1 MCMKAPLPALKAQLP
16 ISAALAFSLFFLPSA
31 SPAQN
36 WVGEGQLAG
45 IVLDDSEEPIEGAS
59 VTLTLADYPDKG
71 PSPVTTNRKGR
82 WFIKGLA
89 EGRFRLVISA
99 EGFLRS
105 EGWATVGPQIGRLI
119 RVVLRPLTEVPPAF
133 AEDPSSVIGWLE
145 RGNSLLEQGRPA
157 EARAEYEKA
166 LSYLAAEQQ
175 PEVLRAVARTYYL
188 EKRGDDAVMALKW
201 ALFVDPKDAVSRQL
215 FTGVHEALGRAE
227 EGRAWL
233 ARLDEEGVE
242 ALAAEVPPSE
252 EPAFPLYVP
261 LDDDVPV
268 EAPEP
273 GRTGSYRVA
282 FTERSPL
289 SSRESFYKRHQ
300 LTREEI
306 EEIETTP
313 TYDLAEES
321 FEVHVPEGYDGTEA
335 YGLFVW
341 VSPTARGRV
350 RREDNL
356 AVLAEKHLIWV
367 AANNSGNPRPRWDR
381 IGLALDAAHSMKK
394 LYRIDERRVYI
405 GGYSGGGRI
414 STMLSMLYPDVFQG
428 GFLFMGCDYYKKL
441 PVPDKPGAVYPAT
454 FREPPRDVMKL
465 LRERNRYVFVTGEHD
480 FNRPSTRLFYQHYE
494 KDGFRH
500 VTYLEI
506 PGADHYFG
514 LRGEWFKKGIEALD
528 SGL

>member
-1 MCMKAPLPALKAQLP
+1 MGL
-16 ISAALAFSLFFLPSA
+16 
-31 SPAQN
+31 
-36 WVGEGQLAG
+36 
-45 IVLDDSEEPIEGAS
+45 VLDDSEKPIEGAR
-59 VTLTLADYPDKG
+59 VTLTPAASPDKG
-71 PSPVTTNRKGR
+71 PSPVSTNRKGR
-82 WFIKGLA
+82 WFVGGLA
-89 EGRFRLVISA
+89 EGRWRLVISA

-105 EGWATVGPQIGRLI
+105 EGSATVGPQLGRLI

-133 AEDPSSVIGWLE
+133 AENPSSVLGWLE

-157 EARAEYEKA
+157 EARAEYERA
-166 LSYLAAEQQ
+166 LPYIKGEQQ
-175 PEVLRAVARTYYL
+175 PEVLRVVARTYYL
-188 EKRGDDAVMALKW
+188 EERGDDAVKVLKW
-201 ALFVDPKDAVSRQL
+201 ALFVDPDDAVSRQL

-233 ARLDEEGVE
+233 ARLDAEGVE
-242 ALAAEVPPSE
+242 ALAAEIPPSE
-252 EPAFPLYVP
+252 EPSFPLRVR
-261 LDDDVPV
+261 LDDDVPA
-268 EAPEP
+268 EAPRP

-289 SSRESFYKRHQ
+289 SSRESYYEHHQ
-300 LTREEI
+300 LTRKEI
-306 EEIETTP
+306 AEVETTP

-321 FEVHVPEGYDGTEA
+321 FEVHVPEGYDGTQA

-350 RREDNL
+350 QREDNL
-356 AVLAEKHLIWV
+356 AVLAEKRLIWV

-381 IGLALDAAHSMKK
+381 IGLALDAAHSMRK
-394 LYRIDERRVYI
+394 LYRIDERRVYA

-414 STMLSMLYPDVFQG
+414 STLLSVLYPDVFQG
-428 GFLFMGCDYYKKL
+428 GFLFMGCDYYKKV
-441 PVPDKPGAVYPAT
+441 PAPDKPGAVYPAT
-454 FREPPRDVMKL
+454 FHEPPRGTMKVV
-465 LRERNRYVFVTGEHD
+465 RERNRYVFITGERD
-480 FNRPSTRLFYQHYE
+480 FNRPSTRLYHRQYE

-514 LRGEWFKKGIEALD
+514 LRGEWLGKGIEALD